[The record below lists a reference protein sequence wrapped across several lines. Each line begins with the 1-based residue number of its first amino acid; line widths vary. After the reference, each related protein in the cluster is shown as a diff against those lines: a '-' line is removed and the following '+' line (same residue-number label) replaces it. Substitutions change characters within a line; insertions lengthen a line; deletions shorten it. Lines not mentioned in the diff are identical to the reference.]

1 MYTTNIG
8 TKEQWLNGVMS
19 KVYATMGLGLALTFL
34 VALYIANSPEMFGAI
49 FGSALKWPVILA
61 PLAFVFVMSLGY
73 EKLQASTL
81 KLLFY
86 TFSVL
91 QGLSL
96 SVIFLVYTG
105 TSIAATLGVAAAMF
119 LGMSAYGYFTK
130 RSLHSLG
137 GYLLVALIALL
148 VVMIVNIFLQSSMLA
163 MAISAVGVLL
173 FLALTAY
180 DTQKIKEILWSGD
193 DVEKVTIM
201 GALVLYL
208 DFLNLFQFLL
218 QFVGVKLP
226 NK

>member
-8 TKEQWLNGVMS
+8 SKEQWLNGVMS
-19 KVYATMGLGLALTFL
+19 KVYATMGLGLSLTFL

-163 MAISAVGVLL
+163 MVISAVGVLL

-180 DTQKIKEILWSGD
+180 DTQKIKEILWSGE
-193 DVEKVTIM
+193 DVDKVTIM
-201 GALVLYL
+201 GALTLYL